1 MWGFGTQED
10 SGLNRLFPLWEVSL
24 SSLQVSYAGG
34 GRRPGA
40 GPVYKAPAF
49 TLPAQE
55 EPDRA
60 QFILDL
66 VLQGLKQALPPVG
79 LKWASVSCDHLYG
92 HPGP

>member
-24 SSLQVSYAGG
+24 SSMQVSCAGG

-60 QFILDL
+60 QFISDL
-66 VLQGLKQALPPVG
+66 ALQRLKQALPLVG
-79 LKWASVSCDHLYG
+79 LKWASVSCDHHYG
-92 HPGP
+92 HPGS